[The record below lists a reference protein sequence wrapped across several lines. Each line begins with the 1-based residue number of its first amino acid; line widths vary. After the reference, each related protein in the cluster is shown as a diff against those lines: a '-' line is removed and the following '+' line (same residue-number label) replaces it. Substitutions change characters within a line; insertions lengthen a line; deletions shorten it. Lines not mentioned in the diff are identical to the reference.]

1 MVIAETP
8 SSNASKSTESIVQAS
23 ATGASTSGLPR
34 AITPETTT
42 TPGFDYQVITVG
54 FKSALNYPFVVENSI
69 SSAQIFQYLPRV
81 LKYPFNGD
89 KSLQDVSVRRLIPY
103 TASNIDY
110 TITVAEVY
118 FPKDSVKALGSF
130 ITTPGSAIY
139 RNPDSV
145 LQALASLIDSRI
157 PLTGLVTDDQQV
169 SGSSSD
175 SNPSTNSYGSMD
187 IVSNT
192 KVADKGRIA
201 GITIG
206 AAAGC
211 GLYMTLMVLL
221 FRKFRKSNKAL
232 ELPITDS
239 ESNLGFS
246 DEDSSM
252 LESSSGFSA
261 IFSRINHGGVLTGDP
276 NGGGDDMMMM
286 NNNNNNLRPNN
297 ISEPVQASN
306 SLGWYH

>member
-1 MVIAETP
+1 M
-8 SSNASKSTESIVQAS
+8 
-23 ATGASTSGLPR
+23 
-34 AITPETTT
+34 
-42 TPGFDYQVITVG
+42 
-54 FKSALNYPFVVENSI
+54 
-69 SSAQIFQYLPRV
+69 
-81 LKYPFNGD
+81 
-89 KSLQDVSVRRLIPY
+89 
-103 TASNIDY
+103 
-110 TITVAEVY
+110 
-118 FPKDSVKALGSF
+118 
-130 ITTPGSAIY
+130 
-139 RNPDSV
+139 
-145 LQALASLIDSRI
+145 IDSRI

>member
-1 MVIAETP
+1 M
-8 SSNASKSTESIVQAS
+8 
-23 ATGASTSGLPR
+23 
-34 AITPETTT
+34 
-42 TPGFDYQVITVG
+42 
-54 FKSALNYPFVVENSI
+54 
-69 SSAQIFQYLPRV
+69 
-81 LKYPFNGD
+81 
-89 KSLQDVSVRRLIPY
+89 
-103 TASNIDY
+103 
-110 TITVAEVY
+110 
-118 FPKDSVKALGSF
+118 KALGSF

-239 ESNLGFS
+239 ESIW
-246 DEDSSM
+246 DSVM
-252 LESSSGFSA
+252 K
-261 IFSRINHGGVLTGDP
+261 IH
-276 NGGGDDMMMM
+276 
-286 NNNNNNLRPNN
+286 
-297 ISEPVQASN
+297 QC
-306 SLGWYH
+306 